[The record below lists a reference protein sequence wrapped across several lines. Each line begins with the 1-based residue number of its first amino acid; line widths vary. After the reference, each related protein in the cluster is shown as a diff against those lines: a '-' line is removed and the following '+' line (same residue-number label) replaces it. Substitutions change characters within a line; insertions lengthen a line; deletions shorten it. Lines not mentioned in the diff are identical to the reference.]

1 MWRRQRDRESSH
13 RYFARVPAASD
24 SDIGRTFVAD
34 RARNDEGSLHGRENR
49 VKYELT
55 SAARQD
61 IIDNQAL
68 SRAIDAEPECRNR
81 KRSRPPDPEKK
92 APRQP
97 SGALS
102 FRDRQAQELFT

>member
-1 MWRRQRDRESSH
+1 VIERARTVISR
-13 RYFARVPAASD
+13 RVPAASD

-34 RARNDEGSLHGRENR
+34 RARNDEGSLHGREIR

-68 SRAIDAEPECRNR
+68 SRAIDAEPECRIHNAR
-81 KRSRPPDPEKK
+81 APPPIPKK
-92 APRQP
+92 
-97 SGALS
+97 
-102 FRDRQAQELFT
+102 